1 MKFKE
6 NMKFL
11 LELTKESSL
20 VLKYNVFEKYEV
32 FTLYSIKMKKI
43 RKSYCIKKNVYQ
55 NTH

>member
-20 VLKYNVFEKYEV
+20 VLKDNVFEKYEV